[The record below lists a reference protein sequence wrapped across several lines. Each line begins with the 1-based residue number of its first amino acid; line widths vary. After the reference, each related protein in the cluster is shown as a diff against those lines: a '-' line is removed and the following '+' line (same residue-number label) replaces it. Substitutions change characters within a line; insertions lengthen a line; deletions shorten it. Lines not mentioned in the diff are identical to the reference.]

1 MKKMKIKFNVKII
14 VALLVT
20 VALTIALISALSN
33 YYIRENFSI
42 FCEHYGHEIPQ
53 CLRDSAGQSFLKSI
67 QQSLLVAGAVGIL
80 FSFLLGTFITKILLK
95 PIKEIIK
102 VSSSFSSGKYS
113 ERITIK
119 TNDEFSDLIEVENKL
134 FENVE
139 NQEILRKDL
148 VANFSHEIATPL
160 TNIYGYIQALQEGVI
175 KGEKEKERVL
185 SLIKRET
192 ERLIKLSNETKN
204 LALLESDNAQYNI
217 KGVNLGKLIEE
228 VVDLFKPKADKKDV
242 KIKIEKE
249 DLRVSKIL
257 VKVDRDKIKQA
268 IGNILDNAIRYSPK
282 NSVVKIGVKLES
294 DFVSISITDKGV
306 GIAKEELRNVF
317 ERFYKIRSSKTKSE
331 GTGIGLTIAKKIVEA
346 HDGEIGIISK
356 LGKGTT
362 VNIQL
367 PVNV

>member
-1 MKKMKIKFNVKII
+1 MKIKFNIKII
-14 VALLVT
+14 AALLVT
-20 VALTIALISALSN
+20 VVLTIAVISVLSN

-67 QQSLLVAGAVGIL
+67 QQSLLVAGAIGIL

-113 ERITIK
+113 ERINIK

-175 KGEKEKERVL
+175 KGDKEKERVL

-217 KGVNLGKLIEE
+217 TEVNLSNLIED
-228 VVDLFKPKADKKDV
+228 VVDLFKQGADRRDV
-242 KIKIEKE
+242 KIKVERK
-249 DLRVSKIL
+249 DSRASNIL
-257 VKVDRDKIKQA
+257 VRVDSDKIKQA

-294 DFVSISITDKGV
+294 DFVFISIKDEGV
-306 GIAKEELRNVF
+306 GIAKEELKNVF

-331 GTGIGLTIAKKIVEA
+331 GTGIGLTIAKKIIEA
-346 HDGEIGIISK
+346 HEGDIDIISK
-356 LGKGTT
+356 KGEGTT
-362 VNIQL
+362 VKIQL
-367 PVNV
+367 PI